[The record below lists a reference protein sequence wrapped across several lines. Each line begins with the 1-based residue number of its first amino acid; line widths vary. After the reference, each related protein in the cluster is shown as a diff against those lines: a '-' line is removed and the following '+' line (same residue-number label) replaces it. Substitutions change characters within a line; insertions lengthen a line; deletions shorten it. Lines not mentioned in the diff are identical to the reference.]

1 MPKDRRTPE
10 EVAEHYR
17 TRQLRRE
24 AQVAARNIRRAAS
37 DAAHAKAKEERTT
50 EKMKTKSDAYIK
62 HWKSKLV
69 REEKKRLK
77 NRDEREISRVDIR
90 NTGVEERKQHGK
102 NVQAK
107 KERDWAASREAEA
120 EKHRIGDEVVR
131 QIEAARPG
139 NR

>member
-69 REEKKRLK
+69 RKEKKRLK

-107 KERDWAASREAEA
+107 KERDWEASREVERQ
-120 EKHRIGDEVVR
+120 KKIKGDAVVR
-131 QIEAARPG
+131 QIEEARG
-139 NR
+139 MK